1 MISNN
6 IIIKISNRVKI
17 INKLIWV
24 SLANLMILFTGVFIK

>member
-6 IIIKISNRVKI
+6 IVTKRL
-17 INKLIWV
+17 NKLIWV